1 MNVPDKGFNSF
12 YTCFEI
18 ISIAE
23 FNVPLKSINF
33 VNLWR

>member
-12 YTCFEI
+12 YHMFRDNI
-18 ISIAE
+18 NSRI
-23 FNVPLKSINF
+23 NVPLKFYNF

>member
-1 MNVPDKGFNSF
+1 MNHSDNGFSSF
-12 YTCFEI
+12 YTRFEI

-33 VNLWR
+33 MNLWR